1 MIDNRGRHSPL
12 SKTEAYRRLHA
23 LKRGLGVASVIG
35 FGVLGGLA
43 FPHGA
48 RMPLSQ
54 APGTTAETQPAVA
67 PGDAGSAPPQ
77 NGVDA
82 IGGFFSAVGS
92 ALFGQDGQG
101 QARTGQGQ
109 NQTGQGQAQTGQG
122 GYGFGSTSAGGAPMT
137 GSGVS

>member
-23 LKRGLGVASVIG
+23 LKRGLGVASVVG
-35 FGVLGGLA
+35 FGVLGSLA
-43 FPHGA
+43 FPQGA
-48 RMPLSQ
+48 RTPLSQ
-54 APGTTAETQPAVA
+54 APGTTPAAGTTAGTQPAVA

-101 QARTGQGQ
+101 QA
-109 NQTGQGQAQTGQG
+109 QTGQGQAQTGQR
-122 GYGFGSTSAGGAPMT
+122 GYGFGSTSAGGAPTT